1 MSILDQTIMAGVAL
15 RGRGVA
21 ENAVGRFEGAQRL
34 AFDDGWE
41 GEEARILR
49 TSVRDEVAR
58 SAISYNAS
66 PDLPFDRSINPYR
79 GCEHGCSYCFARPSH
94 AYLNLSPG
102 LDFETNLMARPNIA
116 AVLARELAAKSYRPA
131 VIAIGTNT
139 DPYQPIEADYRL
151 MPQILGV
158 LAAHH
163 HPVAITTKGS
173 GIVRDLDQLAQMQVR
188 VGISMTTLD
197 PKLSRALEPRAPAP
211 AHRLQ
216 TIRALADAGVQ
227 VRLMLAPVIPGLTD
241 PEMEDI
247 LTAARDAGARAASY
261 IALRLPREVSP
272 LFQSWLARHTPDRA
286 AKVMARIREM
296 HGGRD
301 YDAEFG
307 KRMRGSGVWADLMAQ
322 RFHKAVDRLGLA
334 VKLPSMDCGR
344 FRVPTD
350 QLNLFD

>member
-1 MSILDQTIMAGVAL
+1 
-15 RGRGVA
+15 VA
-21 ENAVGRFEGAQRL
+21 EAQV
-34 AFDDGWE
+34 
-41 GEEARILR
+41 LR
-49 TSVRDEVAR
+49 TTVRDEVAR

-66 PDLPFDRSINPYR
+66 PDLPFNRSINPDR

-102 LDFETNLMARPNIA
+102 LDFETNLIARPNIS

-139 DPYQPIEADYRL
+139 DPYQPIEAEYRL
-151 MPQILGV
+151 MPQILQV
-158 LAAHH
+158 LAAHR

-173 GIVRDLDQLAQMQVR
+173 GIVRDIDQLAQMQAR

-197 PKLSRALEPRAPAP
+197 SKLSRALEPRAPAP
-211 AHRLQ
+211 AHRLR
-216 TIRALADAGVQ
+216 TIRALSDAGIA

-247 LTAARDAGARAASY
+247 LTAARDAGAQAASY

-272 LFQSWLARHTPDRA
+272 LFQSWLSRHAPDRA

-301 YDAEFG
+301 YDPEFG
-307 KRMRGSGVWADLMAQ
+307 KRMRGTGVWADLMAQ
-322 RFHKAVDRLGLA
+322 RFRKAVDRLGLT
-334 VKLPSMDCGR
+334 VKLPPMDCDG

-350 QLNLFD
+350 QLSLFD